1 MDDPLDAVLARPAP
15 VVASEE
21 AQALAAR
28 HFGVHG
34 AASALAGERDC
45 NVRLTADGAPGWM
58 LKIIHPDEDPEVTDL
73 QTTALRHLEERAPEL
88 TVSRV
93 VAPYAARARLRS
105 GQRCGLRLTTWIDG
119 IPLARSAIDAISLAG
134 DLGRI
139 LARIDLAL
147 ADLRHPAEDHPLL
160 WNVSRLLADH
170 DAVERLVAPHGD
182 LAAAFAPIRE
192 RLGPH
197 LRELPA
203 QLIHND
209 LNPHNVIFQDTV
221 IVQQHAIVQ
230 PAKPGAEA
238 VSLGVIDVGDLVRA
252 PRVQDPATAAAY
264 LVDPSDPLRGP
275 ADLLAAYAGVLPLSG
290 SELAAFLDLV
300 IARLVL
306 AMAISRHRASRHP
319 GNADYILR
327 NHARTHAGLAA
338 LVARQLHETGWSP

>member
-1 MDDPLDAVLARPAP
+1 MDDPLDGVLARPAP

-21 AQALAAR
+21 AEALAAR

-45 NVRLTADGAPGWM
+45 NVRLTADGTPGWM

-119 IPLARSAIDAISLAG
+119 IPLARSAIDATSLAG

-147 ADLRHPAEDHPLL
+147 ADLRHPAEDHTLL

-170 DAVERLVAPHGD
+170 DALERLVAPHGD

-192 RLGPH
+192 RLSE
-197 LRELPA
+197 LVSDLPA

-209 LNPHNVIFQDTV
+209 LNPHNVI
-221 IVQQHAIVQ
+221 IR
-230 PAKPGAEA
+230 PGGSGAEA

-275 ADLLAAYAGVLPLSG
+275 AELLAAYAAVLPLSG

-306 AMAISRHRASRHP
+306 AMAITRHRASRHP

-327 NHARTHAGLAA
+327 NHASTHAALEA